1 MPERDAVPLLE
12 EGHALGDD
20 EHVSMLDEDAQ
31 YVMSPRPTRYLY
43 APMSYEQAMTPQRP
57 MWHPLYWYA
66 FAKEHWHIVDSLR
79 PPERFYSPY
88 HVWVQRCGSC
98 GHKTACTRRF

>member
-1 MPERDAVPLLE
+1 MRGAVFFVSAEVPTATWRPPRWAIKPPALPIMPERDAVPLLE

-20 EHVSMLDEDAQ
+20 EHVSMLEEDAQ

-57 MWHPLYWYA
+57 MWHPLYWLSLI
-66 FAKEHWHIVDSLR
+66 HI
-79 PPERFYSPY
+79 
-88 HVWVQRCGSC
+88 
-98 GHKTACTRRF
+98 